1 MGRRKRRAFTPEFK
15 AEAVR
20 LAKASDRSIGQV
32 AKDLDLTE
40 TALRDWIKRADTDAG
55 HGPSG
60 ALTTPEREELQR
72 LRRDVK
78 RLEMEREIPK
88 KSGGLLREGKR
99 VRFEFI
105 DAEKA
110 HYPVL
115 VLCAVLLVSRSGY
128 YGWAKRSESA
138 RAKSDAQLSVQI
150 RAVHHKSR
158 GRYGSPRIHAE
169 LRARGMRVG
178 KKRVERLMRAQRLAA
193 RRKRRFRRTTDSR
206 HNGPIAPNVI
216 ERQFDAR
223 TPNQVWVTDVTY
235 IPTGE
240 GWLYLAVILDLFS
253 RRVVGWAAS
262 AFNDRAL
269 ALSALAFALGTRR
282 PAPGLVHHS
291 DRGSPYASDDYRLVL
306 GAHGLIPSMS
316 RAGDCWDNAVAESF
330 FATLKAELVEYER
343 YPTRAAA
350 IASIGDYIENF
361 YNLKRR
367 HSRLAYMSPIEFEL
381 KTYVTARAA

>member
-20 LAKASDRSIGQV
+20 LAKAGDRSISQV

-40 TALRDWIKRADTDAG
+40 TALRDWIKRADIDAS
-55 HGPSG
+55 HGPPG

-78 RLEMEREIPK
+78 RLEMERDNLK
-88 KSGGLLREGKR
+88 KSGGLLREGER

-115 VLCAVLLVSRSGY
+115 VLCAVLQVTRSGY
-128 YGWAKRSESA
+128 YAWASRSVSA
-138 RAKSDAQLSVQI
+138 RAKADAQLSAQI
-150 RAVHHKSR
+150 RAVHNKSR

-169 LRARGMRVG
+169 LRARGIRVG
-178 KKRVERLMRAQRLAA
+178 KKRVARLMRAERLAA
-193 RRKRRFRRTTDSR
+193 RSRRRFRRTTNSR

-216 ERQFDAR
+216 ARQFEAQA
-223 TPNQVWVTDVTY
+223 PNQVWVTDVTY

-240 GWLYLAVILDLFS
+240 GWLYLAVMLDLFS
-253 RRVVGWAAS
+253 RRVIGWAAS
-262 AFNDRAL
+262 ATNDRAL
-269 ALSALAFALGTRR
+269 ALAALTPALGARR

-291 DRGSPYASDDYRLVL
+291 DRGSPYASDDYRGVL

-330 FATLKAELVEYER
+330 FATLKAELVEHER

-350 IASIGDYIENF
+350 IASIRDYIENF

-381 KTYVTARAA
+381 KTYVTAFAA